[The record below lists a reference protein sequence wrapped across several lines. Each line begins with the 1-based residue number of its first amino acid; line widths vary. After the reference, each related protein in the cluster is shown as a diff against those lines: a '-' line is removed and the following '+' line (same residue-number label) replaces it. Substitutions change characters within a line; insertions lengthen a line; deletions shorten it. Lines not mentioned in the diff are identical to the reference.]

1 MYITRHMEKPVMELN
16 EQYPVLLLTGP
27 RQVGKTTMLEH
38 LIEVEGKGRKKV
50 SLDDLTLR
58 ELAKTDPKMFFQL
71 YQPPLLI
78 DEVQYA
84 PELFPYIKIMVDER
98 HQPGDFWLTGS
109 QLFKMME
116 GVQESLA
123 GRVALLH
130 LSPLSQSEIMK
141 RPPEPPFSLELP
153 LLSERQNGR
162 QMLNTPKVFQ
172 RIHQGGMPALVT
184 GTYSNASIFY
194 SSYIDTYM
202 ERDVRRLSNDIDS
215 LKFLRFLRSVAARTS
230 QQVNYKG
237 IADDAEIDQT
247 TAKNWLHVLEALG
260 IIFLLEPYSNNVL
273 KRTVSTPKLYFY
285 DSGIVCYLTRWSS
298 PETAMEGAMS
308 GALLENYTVAEIIK
322 TYQNAGQEP
331 FLYYYRDK
339 DAREIDLIL
348 ERDGKLFP
356 IEIKKM
362 ASPPKKLTKVF
373 DLIDPAHSDSFNA
386 FAYIRDDKD
395 VMKLVNNFIKNTT
408 PKGAQQNDPFWER
421 SEIALDTALILYLI
435 HEAPPEEQNFEM
447 LIYMMNFAEVREED
461 DQYRSP
467 LDMLFRVLE
476 EEQPNH
482 VAVKQYKA
490 FKQAAGDICS
500 K

>member
-38 LIEVEGKGRKKV
+38 LIAVEGKGRKKV

-141 RPPEPPFSLELP
+141 RPPEPPFSLELS

-162 QMLNTPKVFQ
+162 QMLNTPEVFQ
-172 RIHQGGMPALVT
+172 HIHQGGMPALVT

-373 DLIDPAHSDSFNA
+373 DLID
-386 FAYIRDDKD
+386 K
-395 VMKLVNNFIKNTT
+395 
-408 PKGAQQNDPFWER
+408 
-421 SEIALDTALILYLI
+421 
-435 HEAPPEEQNFEM
+435 
-447 LIYMMNFAEVREED
+447 
-461 DQYRSP
+461 SP
-467 LDMLFRVLE
+467 LQRGTGAILCMADQLG
-476 EEQPNH
+476 
-482 VAVKQYKA
+482 A
-490 FKQAAGDICS
+490 FDQNNLIVPIS
-500 K
+500 LI

>member
-38 LIEVEGKGRKKV
+38 LIEVEGKGRNKV

-162 QMLNTPKVFQ
+162 QMLNTPEVFQ

-215 LKFLRFLRSVAARTS
+215 LKFLRFLRSVAARAS

-373 DLIDPAHSDSFNA
+373 DLID
-386 FAYIRDDKD
+386 K
-395 VMKLVNNFIKNTT
+395 
-408 PKGAQQNDPFWER
+408 
-421 SEIALDTALILYLI
+421 
-435 HEAPPEEQNFEM
+435 
-447 LIYMMNFAEVREED
+447 
-461 DQYRSP
+461 SP
-467 LDMLFRVLE
+467 LQRGTGAILCMADQLG
-476 EEQPNH
+476 
-482 VAVKQYKA
+482 A
-490 FKQAAGDICS
+490 FDQNNLIVPIS
-500 K
+500 LI

>member
-78 DEVQYA
+78 EEVQYA

-141 RPPEPPFSLELP
+141 RPPEPPFSLELS

-162 QMLNTPKVFQ
+162 QMLNTPEVFQ
-172 RIHQGGMPALVT
+172 HIHQGGMPALVT
-184 GTYSNASIFY
+184 GTYSNAPIFY

-348 ERDGKLFP
+348 EQDGKLFP

-373 DLIDPAHSDSFNA
+373 DLID
-386 FAYIRDDKD
+386 K
-395 VMKLVNNFIKNTT
+395 
-408 PKGAQQNDPFWER
+408 
-421 SEIALDTALILYLI
+421 
-435 HEAPPEEQNFEM
+435 
-447 LIYMMNFAEVREED
+447 
-461 DQYRSP
+461 SP
-467 LDMLFRVLE
+467 LQRGTGAILCMADQLG
-476 EEQPNH
+476 
-482 VAVKQYKA
+482 A
-490 FKQAAGDICS
+490 FDQNNLIVPIS
-500 K
+500 LI

>member
-162 QMLNTPKVFQ
+162 QMLNTPEVFQ

-230 QQVNYKG
+230 QQVKYKG

-373 DLIDPAHSDSFNA
+373 DLID
-386 FAYIRDDKD
+386 K
-395 VMKLVNNFIKNTT
+395 
-408 PKGAQQNDPFWER
+408 
-421 SEIALDTALILYLI
+421 
-435 HEAPPEEQNFEM
+435 
-447 LIYMMNFAEVREED
+447 
-461 DQYRSP
+461 SP
-467 LDMLFRVLE
+467 LQRGTGAILCMADQLG
-476 EEQPNH
+476 
-482 VAVKQYKA
+482 A
-490 FKQAAGDICS
+490 FDQNNLIVPIS
-500 K
+500 LI

>member
-38 LIEVEGKGRKKV
+38 LIEVEGRGRKKV

-162 QMLNTPKVFQ
+162 QMLNTPEVFQ

-373 DLIDPAHSDSFNA
+373 DLID
-386 FAYIRDDKD
+386 K
-395 VMKLVNNFIKNTT
+395 
-408 PKGAQQNDPFWER
+408 
-421 SEIALDTALILYLI
+421 
-435 HEAPPEEQNFEM
+435 
-447 LIYMMNFAEVREED
+447 
-461 DQYRSP
+461 SP
-467 LDMLFRVLE
+467 LQRGTGAILCMADQLG
-476 EEQPNH
+476 
-482 VAVKQYKA
+482 A
-490 FKQAAGDICS
+490 FDQNNLIVPIS
-500 K
+500 LI

>member
-116 GVQESLA
+116 GVKESLA

-162 QMLNTPKVFQ
+162 QMLNTPEVFQ

-373 DLIDPAHSDSFNA
+373 DLID
-386 FAYIRDDKD
+386 K
-395 VMKLVNNFIKNTT
+395 
-408 PKGAQQNDPFWER
+408 
-421 SEIALDTALILYLI
+421 
-435 HEAPPEEQNFEM
+435 
-447 LIYMMNFAEVREED
+447 
-461 DQYRSP
+461 SP
-467 LDMLFRVLE
+467 LQRGTGAILCMADQLG
-476 EEQPNH
+476 
-482 VAVKQYKA
+482 A
-490 FKQAAGDICS
+490 FDQNNLIVPIS
-500 K
+500 LI

>member
-153 LLSERQNGR
+153 LLLVRQNGR
-162 QMLNTPKVFQ
+162 QILNTPEVFQ

-373 DLIDPAHSDSFNA
+373 DLID
-386 FAYIRDDKD
+386 K
-395 VMKLVNNFIKNTT
+395 
-408 PKGAQQNDPFWER
+408 
-421 SEIALDTALILYLI
+421 
-435 HEAPPEEQNFEM
+435 
-447 LIYMMNFAEVREED
+447 
-461 DQYRSP
+461 SP
-467 LDMLFRVLE
+467 LQRGTGAILCMADQLG
-476 EEQPNH
+476 
-482 VAVKQYKA
+482 A
-490 FKQAAGDICS
+490 FDQNNLIVPIS
-500 K
+500 LI

>member
-38 LIEVEGKGRKKV
+38 LIEVEGRGRKKV

-162 QMLNTPKVFQ
+162 QMLNTPEVFQ

-339 DAREIDLIL
+339 DARKIDLIL

-373 DLIDPAHSDSFNA
+373 DLID
-386 FAYIRDDKD
+386 K
-395 VMKLVNNFIKNTT
+395 
-408 PKGAQQNDPFWER
+408 
-421 SEIALDTALILYLI
+421 
-435 HEAPPEEQNFEM
+435 
-447 LIYMMNFAEVREED
+447 
-461 DQYRSP
+461 SP
-467 LDMLFRVLE
+467 LQRGTGAILCMADQLG
-476 EEQPNH
+476 
-482 VAVKQYKA
+482 A
-490 FKQAAGDICS
+490 FDQNNLIVPIS
-500 K
+500 LI

>member
-194 SSYIDTYM
+194 SSCIDTYM

-373 DLIDPAHSDSFNA
+373 DLID
-386 FAYIRDDKD
+386 K
-395 VMKLVNNFIKNTT
+395 
-408 PKGAQQNDPFWER
+408 
-421 SEIALDTALILYLI
+421 
-435 HEAPPEEQNFEM
+435 
-447 LIYMMNFAEVREED
+447 
-461 DQYRSP
+461 SP
-467 LDMLFRVLE
+467 LQRGTGAILCMADQLG
-476 EEQPNH
+476 
-482 VAVKQYKA
+482 A
-490 FKQAAGDICS
+490 FDQNNLIVPIS
-500 K
+500 LI

>member
-153 LLSERQNGR
+153 LLSKRQNGR
-162 QMLNTPKVFQ
+162 QMLNTPEVFQ

-373 DLIDPAHSDSFNA
+373 DLID
-386 FAYIRDDKD
+386 K
-395 VMKLVNNFIKNTT
+395 
-408 PKGAQQNDPFWER
+408 
-421 SEIALDTALILYLI
+421 
-435 HEAPPEEQNFEM
+435 
-447 LIYMMNFAEVREED
+447 
-461 DQYRSP
+461 SP
-467 LDMLFRVLE
+467 LQRGTGAILCMADQLG
-476 EEQPNH
+476 
-482 VAVKQYKA
+482 A
-490 FKQAAGDICS
+490 FDQNNLIVPIS
-500 K
+500 LI

>member
-162 QMLNTPKVFQ
+162 QMLNTPEVFQ

-237 IADDAEIDQT
+237 IADDAEIDQA
-247 TAKNWLHVLEALG
+247 TAKNWLHVLEVLG

-373 DLIDPAHSDSFNA
+373 DLID
-386 FAYIRDDKD
+386 K
-395 VMKLVNNFIKNTT
+395 
-408 PKGAQQNDPFWER
+408 
-421 SEIALDTALILYLI
+421 
-435 HEAPPEEQNFEM
+435 
-447 LIYMMNFAEVREED
+447 
-461 DQYRSP
+461 SP
-467 LDMLFRVLE
+467 LQRGTGAILCMADQLG
-476 EEQPNH
+476 
-482 VAVKQYKA
+482 A
-490 FKQAAGDICS
+490 FDQNNLIVPIS
-500 K
+500 LI

>member
-162 QMLNTPKVFQ
+162 QMLNTPEVFQ

-184 GTYSNASIFY
+184 GPYSNASIFY

-373 DLIDPAHSDSFNA
+373 DLID
-386 FAYIRDDKD
+386 K
-395 VMKLVNNFIKNTT
+395 
-408 PKGAQQNDPFWER
+408 
-421 SEIALDTALILYLI
+421 
-435 HEAPPEEQNFEM
+435 
-447 LIYMMNFAEVREED
+447 
-461 DQYRSP
+461 SP
-467 LDMLFRVLE
+467 LQRGTGAILCMADQLG
-476 EEQPNH
+476 
-482 VAVKQYKA
+482 A
-490 FKQAAGDICS
+490 FDQNNLIVPIS
-500 K
+500 LI

>member
-215 LKFLRFLRSVAARTS
+215 LKFLRFLRSVAARIS

-373 DLIDPAHSDSFNA
+373 DLID
-386 FAYIRDDKD
+386 K
-395 VMKLVNNFIKNTT
+395 
-408 PKGAQQNDPFWER
+408 
-421 SEIALDTALILYLI
+421 
-435 HEAPPEEQNFEM
+435 
-447 LIYMMNFAEVREED
+447 
-461 DQYRSP
+461 SP
-467 LDMLFRVLE
+467 LQRGTGAILCMADQLG
-476 EEQPNH
+476 
-482 VAVKQYKA
+482 A
-490 FKQAAGDICS
+490 FDQNNLIVPIS
-500 K
+500 LI

>member
-162 QMLNTPKVFQ
+162 QMLNTPEVFQ

-194 SSYIDTYM
+194 SSYIDTYL

-373 DLIDPAHSDSFNA
+373 DLID
-386 FAYIRDDKD
+386 K
-395 VMKLVNNFIKNTT
+395 
-408 PKGAQQNDPFWER
+408 
-421 SEIALDTALILYLI
+421 
-435 HEAPPEEQNFEM
+435 
-447 LIYMMNFAEVREED
+447 
-461 DQYRSP
+461 SP
-467 LDMLFRVLE
+467 LQRGTGAILCMADQLG
-476 EEQPNH
+476 
-482 VAVKQYKA
+482 A
-490 FKQAAGDICS
+490 FDQNNLIVPIS
-500 K
+500 LI

>member
-141 RPPEPPFSLELP
+141 RPPEPPFSPELP

-162 QMLNTPKVFQ
+162 QMLNTPEVFQ

-331 FLYYYRDK
+331 FLYYSRDK

-373 DLIDPAHSDSFNA
+373 DLID
-386 FAYIRDDKD
+386 K
-395 VMKLVNNFIKNTT
+395 
-408 PKGAQQNDPFWER
+408 
-421 SEIALDTALILYLI
+421 
-435 HEAPPEEQNFEM
+435 
-447 LIYMMNFAEVREED
+447 
-461 DQYRSP
+461 SP
-467 LDMLFRVLE
+467 LQRGTGAILCMADQLG
-476 EEQPNH
+476 
-482 VAVKQYKA
+482 A
-490 FKQAAGDICS
+490 FDQNNLIVPIS
-500 K
+500 LI

>member
-162 QMLNTPKVFQ
+162 QMLNTPEVFQ
-172 RIHQGGMPALVT
+172 RIHQGGM
-184 GTYSNASIFY
+184 
-194 SSYIDTYM
+194 
-202 ERDVRRLSNDIDS
+202 LSNDIDS

-373 DLIDPAHSDSFNA
+373 DLID
-386 FAYIRDDKD
+386 K
-395 VMKLVNNFIKNTT
+395 
-408 PKGAQQNDPFWER
+408 
-421 SEIALDTALILYLI
+421 
-435 HEAPPEEQNFEM
+435 
-447 LIYMMNFAEVREED
+447 
-461 DQYRSP
+461 SP
-467 LDMLFRVLE
+467 LQRGTGAILCMADQLG
-476 EEQPNH
+476 
-482 VAVKQYKA
+482 A
-490 FKQAAGDICS
+490 FDQNNLIVPIS
-500 K
+500 LI

>member
-162 QMLNTPKVFQ
+162 QMLNTPEVFQ
-172 RIHQGGMPALVT
+172 HIHQGGMPALVT
-184 GTYSNASIFY
+184 GTYSDASIFY

-373 DLIDPAHSDSFNA
+373 DLID
-386 FAYIRDDKD
+386 K
-395 VMKLVNNFIKNTT
+395 
-408 PKGAQQNDPFWER
+408 
-421 SEIALDTALILYLI
+421 
-435 HEAPPEEQNFEM
+435 
-447 LIYMMNFAEVREED
+447 
-461 DQYRSP
+461 SP
-467 LDMLFRVLE
+467 LQRGTGAILCMADQLG
-476 EEQPNH
+476 
-482 VAVKQYKA
+482 A
-490 FKQAAGDICS
+490 FDQNNLIVPIS
-500 K
+500 LI

>member
-162 QMLNTPKVFQ
+162 QMLNTPEVFQ

-373 DLIDPAHSDSFNA
+373 DLID
-386 FAYIRDDKD
+386 K
-395 VMKLVNNFIKNTT
+395 
-408 PKGAQQNDPFWER
+408 
-421 SEIALDTALILYLI
+421 
-435 HEAPPEEQNFEM
+435 
-447 LIYMMNFAEVREED
+447 
-461 DQYRSP
+461 SP
-467 LDMLFRVLE
+467 LQRGTGAILCMADQLG
-476 EEQPNH
+476 
-482 VAVKQYKA
+482 A
-490 FKQAAGDICS
+490 FDQNNLIVPTS
-500 K
+500 LI

>member
-162 QMLNTPKVFQ
+162 QMLNTPEVFQ
-172 RIHQGGMPALVT
+172 HIHQGGMPALVT

-230 QQVNYKG
+230 LQVNYKG

-373 DLIDPAHSDSFNA
+373 DLID
-386 FAYIRDDKD
+386 K
-395 VMKLVNNFIKNTT
+395 
-408 PKGAQQNDPFWER
+408 
-421 SEIALDTALILYLI
+421 
-435 HEAPPEEQNFEM
+435 
-447 LIYMMNFAEVREED
+447 
-461 DQYRSP
+461 SP
-467 LDMLFRVLE
+467 LQRGTGAILCMADQLG
-476 EEQPNH
+476 
-482 VAVKQYKA
+482 A
-490 FKQAAGDICS
+490 FDQNNLIVPIS
-500 K
+500 LI

>member
-27 RQVGKTTMLEH
+27 RQDGKTTMLEH

-162 QMLNTPKVFQ
+162 QMLNTPEVFQ

-373 DLIDPAHSDSFNA
+373 DLID
-386 FAYIRDDKD
+386 K
-395 VMKLVNNFIKNTT
+395 
-408 PKGAQQNDPFWER
+408 
-421 SEIALDTALILYLI
+421 
-435 HEAPPEEQNFEM
+435 
-447 LIYMMNFAEVREED
+447 
-461 DQYRSP
+461 SP
-467 LDMLFRVLE
+467 LQRGTGAILCMADQLG
-476 EEQPNH
+476 
-482 VAVKQYKA
+482 A
-490 FKQAAGDICS
+490 FDQNNLIVPIS
-500 K
+500 LI

>member
-162 QMLNTPKVFQ
+162 QMLNTPEVFQ

-202 ERDVRRLSNDIDS
+202 ERDGRRLSNDIDS

-247 TAKNWLHVLEALG
+247 PAKNWLHVLEALG

-373 DLIDPAHSDSFNA
+373 DLID
-386 FAYIRDDKD
+386 K
-395 VMKLVNNFIKNTT
+395 
-408 PKGAQQNDPFWER
+408 
-421 SEIALDTALILYLI
+421 
-435 HEAPPEEQNFEM
+435 
-447 LIYMMNFAEVREED
+447 
-461 DQYRSP
+461 SP
-467 LDMLFRVLE
+467 LQRGTGAILCMADQLG
-476 EEQPNH
+476 
-482 VAVKQYKA
+482 A
-490 FKQAAGDICS
+490 FDQNNLIVPIS
-500 K
+500 LI

>member
-153 LLSERQNGR
+153 PLSERQNGR
-162 QMLNTPKVFQ
+162 QMLNTAEVFQ

-348 ERDGKLFP
+348 EQDGKLFP

-373 DLIDPAHSDSFNA
+373 DLID
-386 FAYIRDDKD
+386 K
-395 VMKLVNNFIKNTT
+395 
-408 PKGAQQNDPFWER
+408 
-421 SEIALDTALILYLI
+421 
-435 HEAPPEEQNFEM
+435 
-447 LIYMMNFAEVREED
+447 
-461 DQYRSP
+461 SP
-467 LDMLFRVLE
+467 LQRGTGAILCMADQLG
-476 EEQPNH
+476 
-482 VAVKQYKA
+482 A
-490 FKQAAGDICS
+490 FDQNNLIVPIS
-500 K
+500 LI

>member
-162 QMLNTPKVFQ
+162 QMLNTPEVFQ
-172 RIHQGGMPALVT
+172 HIHQGGMPALVT

-230 QQVNYKG
+230 QQVNYKA

-373 DLIDPAHSDSFNA
+373 DLID
-386 FAYIRDDKD
+386 K
-395 VMKLVNNFIKNTT
+395 
-408 PKGAQQNDPFWER
+408 
-421 SEIALDTALILYLI
+421 
-435 HEAPPEEQNFEM
+435 
-447 LIYMMNFAEVREED
+447 
-461 DQYRSP
+461 SP
-467 LDMLFRVLE
+467 LQRGTGAILCMADQLG
-476 EEQPNH
+476 
-482 VAVKQYKA
+482 A
-490 FKQAAGDICS
+490 FDQNNLIVPIS
-500 K
+500 LI

>member
-162 QMLNTPKVFQ
+162 QMLNTPEVFQ

-247 TAKNWLHVLEALG
+247 KAKNWLHVLEALG

-373 DLIDPAHSDSFNA
+373 DLID
-386 FAYIRDDKD
+386 K
-395 VMKLVNNFIKNTT
+395 
-408 PKGAQQNDPFWER
+408 
-421 SEIALDTALILYLI
+421 
-435 HEAPPEEQNFEM
+435 
-447 LIYMMNFAEVREED
+447 
-461 DQYRSP
+461 SP
-467 LDMLFRVLE
+467 LQRGTGAILCMADQLG
-476 EEQPNH
+476 
-482 VAVKQYKA
+482 A
-490 FKQAAGDICS
+490 FDQNNLIVPIS
-500 K
+500 LI

>member
-123 GRVALLH
+123 GRVALIH

-162 QMLNTPKVFQ
+162 QMLNTPEVFQ

-373 DLIDPAHSDSFNA
+373 DLID
-386 FAYIRDDKD
+386 K
-395 VMKLVNNFIKNTT
+395 
-408 PKGAQQNDPFWER
+408 
-421 SEIALDTALILYLI
+421 
-435 HEAPPEEQNFEM
+435 
-447 LIYMMNFAEVREED
+447 
-461 DQYRSP
+461 SP
-467 LDMLFRVLE
+467 LQRGTGAILCMADQLG
-476 EEQPNH
+476 
-482 VAVKQYKA
+482 A
-490 FKQAAGDICS
+490 FDQNNLIVPIS
-500 K
+500 LI

>member
-162 QMLNTPKVFQ
+162 QMLNTPEVFQ
-172 RIHQGGMPALVT
+172 HIHQGGMPALVT

-339 DAREIDLIL
+339 DASEIDLIL

-373 DLIDPAHSDSFNA
+373 DLID
-386 FAYIRDDKD
+386 K
-395 VMKLVNNFIKNTT
+395 
-408 PKGAQQNDPFWER
+408 
-421 SEIALDTALILYLI
+421 
-435 HEAPPEEQNFEM
+435 
-447 LIYMMNFAEVREED
+447 
-461 DQYRSP
+461 SP
-467 LDMLFRVLE
+467 LQRGTGAILCMADQLG
-476 EEQPNH
+476 
-482 VAVKQYKA
+482 A
-490 FKQAAGDICS
+490 FDQNNLIVPIS
-500 K
+500 LI

>member
-1 MYITRHMEKPVMELN
+1 MAELCENIRNFEDMATYYRYTRSAQNIQRYNFTLATTVLNTEVGDDCATVELYAHITFQYEEGGETAECGDRYQVTFGKVGGTWCIVDIVSEEMIAYGMTPDSFNLDAAIAEFDRLQEQGPVVQMVEPENQTDGAAEPAALN
-16 EQYPVLLLTGP
+16 DAVNTYRYYNRDNATAYAYTY
-27 RQVGKTTMLEH
+27 TTD
-38 LIEVEGKGRKKV
+38 
-50 SLDDLTLR
+50 S
-58 ELAKTDPKMFFQL
+58 
-71 YQPPLLI
+71 Y
-78 DEVQYA
+78 
-84 PELFPYIKIMVDER
+84 
-98 HQPGDFWLTGS
+98 TGS
-109 QLFKMME
+109 SGNNTNFTNDNFSYYSDGNCQNFAS
-116 GVQESLA
+116 QCIWA
-123 GRVALLH
+123 GL
-130 LSPLSQSEIMK
+130 
-141 RPPEPPFSLELP
+141 
-153 LLSERQNGR
+153 
-162 QMLNTPKVFQ
+162 
-172 RIHQGGMPALVT
+172 GG
-184 GTYSNASIFY
+184 S
-194 SSYIDTYM
+194 DTS
-202 ERDVRRLSNDIDS
+202 DDIDS

-373 DLIDPAHSDSFNA
+373 DLID
-386 FAYIRDDKD
+386 K
-395 VMKLVNNFIKNTT
+395 
-408 PKGAQQNDPFWER
+408 
-421 SEIALDTALILYLI
+421 
-435 HEAPPEEQNFEM
+435 
-447 LIYMMNFAEVREED
+447 
-461 DQYRSP
+461 SP
-467 LDMLFRVLE
+467 LQRGTGAILCMADQLG
-476 EEQPNH
+476 
-482 VAVKQYKA
+482 A
-490 FKQAAGDICS
+490 FDQNNLIVPIS
-500 K
+500 LI

>member
-162 QMLNTPKVFQ
+162 QMLNTPEVFQ

-237 IADDAEIDQT
+237 IADDAEIDQP
-247 TAKNWLHVLEALG
+247 TANNWLHVLEALG

-373 DLIDPAHSDSFNA
+373 DLID
-386 FAYIRDDKD
+386 K
-395 VMKLVNNFIKNTT
+395 
-408 PKGAQQNDPFWER
+408 
-421 SEIALDTALILYLI
+421 
-435 HEAPPEEQNFEM
+435 
-447 LIYMMNFAEVREED
+447 
-461 DQYRSP
+461 SP
-467 LDMLFRVLE
+467 LQRGTGAILCMADQLG
-476 EEQPNH
+476 
-482 VAVKQYKA
+482 A
-490 FKQAAGDICS
+490 FDQNNLIVPIS
-500 K
+500 LI

>member
-141 RPPEPPFSLELP
+141 RPPEPPFSLELS

-162 QMLNTPKVFQ
+162 QMLNTPEVFQ
-172 RIHQGGMPALVT
+172 HIHQGGMPALVT
-184 GTYSNASIFY
+184 GTYSNAPIFY

-202 ERDVRRLSNDIDS
+202 ERDVWRLSNDIDS

-373 DLIDPAHSDSFNA
+373 DLID
-386 FAYIRDDKD
+386 K
-395 VMKLVNNFIKNTT
+395 
-408 PKGAQQNDPFWER
+408 
-421 SEIALDTALILYLI
+421 
-435 HEAPPEEQNFEM
+435 
-447 LIYMMNFAEVREED
+447 
-461 DQYRSP
+461 SP
-467 LDMLFRVLE
+467 LQRGTGAILCMADQLG
-476 EEQPNH
+476 
-482 VAVKQYKA
+482 A
-490 FKQAAGDICS
+490 FDQNNLIVPIS
-500 K
+500 LI

>member
-162 QMLNTPKVFQ
+162 QMLNTPEVFQ
-172 RIHQGGMPALVT
+172 HIHQGGMPALVT

-237 IADDAEIDQT
+237 IADDAELDQT

-348 ERDGKLFP
+348 EQDGKLFP
-356 IEIKKM
+356 TEIKKM

-373 DLIDPAHSDSFNA
+373 DLID
-386 FAYIRDDKD
+386 K
-395 VMKLVNNFIKNTT
+395 
-408 PKGAQQNDPFWER
+408 
-421 SEIALDTALILYLI
+421 
-435 HEAPPEEQNFEM
+435 
-447 LIYMMNFAEVREED
+447 
-461 DQYRSP
+461 SP
-467 LDMLFRVLE
+467 LQRGTGAILCMADQLG
-476 EEQPNH
+476 
-482 VAVKQYKA
+482 A
-490 FKQAAGDICS
+490 FDQNNLIVPIS
-500 K
+500 LI

>member
-162 QMLNTPKVFQ
+162 QMLNTPEVFQ

-184 GTYSNASIFY
+184 GTYSNASIFN

-373 DLIDPAHSDSFNA
+373 DLID
-386 FAYIRDDKD
+386 K
-395 VMKLVNNFIKNTT
+395 
-408 PKGAQQNDPFWER
+408 
-421 SEIALDTALILYLI
+421 
-435 HEAPPEEQNFEM
+435 
-447 LIYMMNFAEVREED
+447 
-461 DQYRSP
+461 SP
-467 LDMLFRVLE
+467 LQRGTGAILCMADQLG
-476 EEQPNH
+476 
-482 VAVKQYKA
+482 A
-490 FKQAAGDICS
+490 FDQNNLIVPIS
-500 K
+500 LI

>member
-109 QLFKMME
+109 QLFKMMK

-162 QMLNTPKVFQ
+162 QMLNTPEVFQ

-373 DLIDPAHSDSFNA
+373 DLID
-386 FAYIRDDKD
+386 K
-395 VMKLVNNFIKNTT
+395 
-408 PKGAQQNDPFWER
+408 
-421 SEIALDTALILYLI
+421 
-435 HEAPPEEQNFEM
+435 
-447 LIYMMNFAEVREED
+447 
-461 DQYRSP
+461 SP
-467 LDMLFRVLE
+467 LQRGTGAILCMADQLG
-476 EEQPNH
+476 
-482 VAVKQYKA
+482 A
-490 FKQAAGDICS
+490 FDQNNLIGPIS
-500 K
+500 LI